1 MKFCRPIYKAIYK
14 VDADLAVKTFKE
26 HAGFYRQSYACAPD
40 RTRDSTVLTLLV
52 ILQTPSLPG

>member
-26 HAGFYRQSYACAPD
+26 HAGFYRE
-40 RTRDSTVLTLLV
+40 STSRKAVKEC
-52 ILQTPSLPG
+52 